1 MRWAACAVVF
11 LAFGG
16 FGVSSAV
23 GAVGVDVV
31 FANPD
36 YITFGVDPDG
46 VGYGVL
52 TDSSNPVQK
61 YRLYRTLDEGRTWAP
76 LHDFPTNSHVKG
88 LSVLPSGTL
97 LAHLVY
103 DDEYLYRSS
112 DGGQTWTPVLHYP
125 LLYGVLT
132 AHSVTSDGTYAY
144 VVSYNN
150 FSGDGPFTN
159 WVWRS
164 ADDGQTWSI
173 VYTTSAYRHGH
184 AVQVNPYTGD
194 VYVLWGDKE
203 DVAAIERS
211 TDHGQTWHKVCTTVL
226 CVGVDIAFSPQGFA
240 VFGRDSPFG
249 PGAIQRLDLA
259 SGVSTTV
266 ASMAGTSFSA
276 FRHQGVFLIGN
287 THEPQANYPA
297 NDPNLHLYASA
308 DEGLTFNDVFQIP
321 WQYPNGYIELRVQY
335 AYPSGDFPI
344 QVTGYGTIVAKLTG
358 VGSSPS
364 VPANTALPAVSGT
377 AQVGQTLS
385 GSTGSWSNSPTSYAR
400 QWTRCNSSGS
410 SCVDINGATAASYL
424 LVAADQG
431 STIRVRVT
439 ASNAAGPG
447 APATSAQT
455 AVVAAAGGGGG
466 GGSFGATAAGSLS
479 GAPGSGY
486 KFGSAYPLAAAAT
499 ATTFEFY
506 ARGGST
512 ARSFTPAI
520 YTSTGSAPGTL
531 VATGQTVTVAAN
543 QPAGWVSSTLPPTP
557 LPAGS
562 YYLVLV
568 SGPADNQASIYY
580 NTATPTDGVYNTNPA
595 GTPTPTFGSP
605 DTEPRKWSY
614 RIQLT
619 GGTPPTPPTNTTPP
633 TISGTTV
640 QGQTLTATNG
650 TWSGNPTS
658 YTHQWRRCNTSGTA
672 CTDITT
678 ATTPTYTLQAA
689 DTGSTLRIRVTATN
703 TAGPSTPT
711 DSTQTTI
718 VTAPPPAVPANTAL
732 PAVSGTAQVGQT
744 LSGSSRELVE
754 QPHLVCAAVDTLQQQ
769 RQQLCRYQRGNC
781 SVVSARRSR
790 PGIHDP
796 SAGNSLQR
804 SRARCTGNERPDRR
818 RGGCR
823 RRRGRRLVRGDRG
836 GQPVG
841 GAGIGLQVRLRLP
854 TGSSRDRDHLRVLRP
869 RRQHRPIIHTRHLHL
884 HRVHARHPRRDRT
897 NRHRGRKPTSRLG
910 QLHPPPD
917 PPPGRQLL
925 PRPRLRPRRQPS
937 LHLLQHRH
945 PNRRRL
951 QHQPRRHPHPN
962 LRQPRHRT
970 TQMELP
976 DPH

>member
-1 MRWAACAVVF
+1 MRWAACAVVVV
-11 LAFGG
+11 AFGG

-479 GAPGSGY
+479 GAPGAGY

-512 ARSFTPAI
+512 AQSFTPAI
-520 YTSTGSAPGTL
+520 YTSTGS
-531 VATGQTVTVAAN
+531 
-543 QPAGWVSSTLPPTP
+543 S
-557 LPAGS
+557 
-562 YYLVLV
+562 
-568 SGPADNQASIYY
+568 
-580 NTATPTDGVYNTNPA
+580 
-595 GTPTPTFGSP
+595 
-605 DTEPRKWSY
+605 
-614 RIQLT
+614 
-619 GGTPPTPPTNTTPP
+619 
-633 TISGTTV
+633 
-640 QGQTLTATNG
+640 
-650 TWSGNPTS
+650 
-658 YTHQWRRCNTSGTA
+658 
-672 CTDITT
+672 
-678 ATTPTYTLQAA
+678 
-689 DTGSTLRIRVTATN
+689 
-703 TAGPSTPT
+703 
-711 DSTQTTI
+711 
-718 VTAPPPAVPANTAL
+718 
-732 PAVSGTAQVGQT
+732 
-744 LSGSSRELVE
+744 
-754 QPHLVCAAVDTLQQQ
+754 
-769 RQQLCRYQRGNC
+769 
-781 SVVSARRSR
+781 
-790 PGIHDP
+790 
-796 SAGNSLQR
+796 
-804 SRARCTGNERPDRR
+804 
-818 RGGCR
+818 
-823 RRRGRRLVRGDRG
+823 
-836 GQPVG
+836 
-841 GAGIGLQVRLRLP
+841 
-854 TGSSRDRDHLRVLRP
+854 
-869 RRQHRPIIHTRHLHL
+869 
-884 HRVHARHPRRDRT
+884 ARHPRRDRT

-925 PRPRLRPRRQPS
+925 PRPHLRPRRQPS

-951 QHQPRRHPHPN
+951 QHKPRRHPHPN

-976 DPH
+976 DPTHRRHTPNPTHKHHAPHHLRHNSPGPNTDRHQRHLVRQPNLLHPPMAPLQHQRHSLHGHRLRNHRPPISCKQQTSAPPSGSASPPPTPPAPAHPPTPPKPPSSQPHHRPCRPTRRCRPSRGPRRSARRCRDRPGAGRTAPPRMRGSGHAATAAAAAVSTSAGQLQRRICSSQPTRDPRSECG

>member
-1 MRWAACAVVF
+1 M
-11 LAFGG
+11 
-16 FGVSSAV
+16 
-23 GAVGVDVV
+23 
-31 FANPD
+31 
-36 YITFGVDPDG
+36 
-46 VGYGVL
+46 

-385 GSTGSWSNSPTSYAR
+385 ASTGSWSNSPTSYAR
-400 QWTRCNSSGS
+400 QWTRCNSSG
-410 SCVDINGATAASYL
+410 AAVS
-424 LVAADQG
+424 
-431 STIRVRVT
+431 
-439 ASNAAGPG
+439 
-447 APATSAQT
+447 TSA
-455 AVVAAAGGGGG
+455 
-466 GGSFGATAAGSLS
+466 
-479 GAPGSGY
+479 
-486 KFGSAYPLAAAAT
+486 
-499 ATTFEFY
+499 
-506 ARGGST
+506 
-512 ARSFTPAI
+512 
-520 YTSTGSAPGTL
+520 
-531 VATGQTVTVAAN
+531 GQ
-543 QPAGWVSSTLPPTP
+543 
-557 LPAGS
+557 
-562 YYLVLV
+562 
-568 SGPADNQASIYY
+568 
-580 NTATPTDGVYNTNPA
+580 
-595 GTPTPTFGSP
+595 
-605 DTEPRKWSY
+605 
-614 RIQLT
+614 
-619 GGTPPTPPTNTTPP
+619 
-633 TISGTTV
+633 
-640 QGQTLTATNG
+640 
-650 TWSGNPTS
+650 
-658 YTHQWRRCNTSGTA
+658 
-672 CTDITT
+672 
-678 ATTPTYTLQAA
+678 
-689 DTGSTLRIRVTATN
+689 
-703 TAGPSTPT
+703 
-711 DSTQTTI
+711 
-718 VTAPPPAVPANTAL
+718 
-732 PAVSGTAQVGQT
+732 
-744 LSGSSRELVE
+744 
-754 QPHLVCAAVDTLQQQ
+754 
-769 RQQLCRYQRGNC
+769 
-781 SVVSARRSR
+781 
-790 PGIHDP
+790 
-796 SAGNSLQR
+796 LQR
-804 SRARCTGNERPDRR
+804 RICSSQPTRA
-818 RGGCR
+818 
-823 RRRGRRLVRGDRG
+823 
-836 GQPVG
+836 
-841 GAGIGLQVRLRLP
+841 
-854 TGSSRDRDHLRVLRP
+854 P
-869 RRQHRPIIHTRHLHL
+869 RSEC
-884 HRVHARHPRRDRT
+884 
-897 NRHRGRKPTSRLG
+897 G
-910 QLHPPPD
+910 
-917 PPPGRQLL
+917 
-925 PRPRLRPRRQPS
+925 
-937 LHLLQHRH
+937 
-945 PNRRRL
+945 
-951 QHQPRRHPHPN
+951 
-962 LRQPRHRT
+962 
-970 TQMELP
+970 
-976 DPH
+976 